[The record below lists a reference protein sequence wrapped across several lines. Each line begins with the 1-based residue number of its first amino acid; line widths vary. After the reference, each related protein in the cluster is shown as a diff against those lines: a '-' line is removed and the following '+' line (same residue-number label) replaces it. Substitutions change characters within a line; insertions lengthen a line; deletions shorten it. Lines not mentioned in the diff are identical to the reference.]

1 MARWR
6 LYVWRC
12 GGVVT
17 QRSAKPCTPVQFRSA
32 PPNTNV
38 FGATVAS
45 QGAKRRLQTLARMA
59 ELVYAFDL
67 KSNGEIHMGSSPI
80 SGTKN
85 LENFAIICYNTYI
98 ARFASVAQLFRA
110 LPCQGRG
117 RELESLRSHH

>member
-1 MARWR
+1 
-6 LYVWRC
+6 
-12 GGVVT
+12 
-17 QRSAKPCTPVQFRSA
+17 
-32 PPNTNV
+32 
-38 FGATVAS
+38 
-45 QGAKRRLQTLARMA
+45 
-59 ELVYAFDL
+59 
-67 KSNGEIHMGSSPI
+67 MGSSPI